1 MTSDISPLDGSL
13 IPPKVVSNAWH
24 FHAQGKPYKLLFRN
38 CLVSGRWH
46 VILNGEHKGSGQEN
60 VYNRKF
66 YVTLASMQV
75 DKDLRSGIIELDGSN
90 ATKYKVTFNLNNEII
105 PENRTRLEIAMDEE
119 ISLPVSAEI
128 VSHRLQS
135 HKGKSHPR
143 TYYKLCVKTS
153 KGHEYYIERRFSE
166 FSAVNHLIRSQTS
179 KHLKP
184 SLPKMPSKVYNPWLD
199 QSADP
204 FIQQRKGKLQLY
216 IGMLLGNK
224 KIVHYQD
231 VLYFFGLDYLG
242 NPLNDSIAD
251 IERLSERP
259 TEAMIRPVFDC
270 VATAPILS
278 GSWDDVQGDTRNS
291 AFGDGLMSPTYSDD
305 EEQDAKPIAI
315 PPHIIN
321 KDEDVFSLPTM
332 AVPSVDSIEDLSQS
346 TTENSQIDRE
356 EDSSKSKEAAVLEQ
370 VSDIDIS
377 GPAEASKSEDNG
389 VTINSSMTSTE
400 INEINTSAVSNDT
413 TTNGMMGTSNKNQL
427 EAVEF

>member
-1 MTSDISPLDGSL
+1 
-13 IPPKVVSNAWH
+13 
-24 FHAQGKPYKLLFRN
+24 
-38 CLVSGRWH
+38 
-46 VILNGEHKGSGQEN
+46 
-60 VYNRKF
+60 
-66 YVTLASMQV
+66 
-75 DKDLRSGIIELDGSN
+75 
-90 ATKYKVTFNLNNEII
+90 
-105 PENRTRLEIAMDEE
+105 
-119 ISLPVSAEI
+119 
-128 VSHRLQS
+128 
-135 HKGKSHPR
+135 
-143 TYYKLCVKTS
+143 
-153 KGHEYYIERRFSE
+153 
-166 FSAVNHLIRSQTS
+166 
-179 KHLKP
+179 
-184 SLPKMPSKVYNPWLD
+184 MPSKVYNPWLD